1 MEVVS
6 RKGGENLNGSEE
18 ASSEEKGSEE
28 ASGEGWKEEDG
39 ERVLASISGVRGIDE
54 ERR

>member
-6 RKGGENLNGSEE
+6 RKGGENLNGGEEEGSEE
-18 ASSEEKGSEE
+18 ASSEEGGDE
-28 ASGEGWKEEDG
+28 EEDG
-39 ERVLASISGVRGIDE
+39 KRVLASISAVRGINE

>member
-6 RKGGENLNGSEE
+6 RKGGENLNGGEE
-18 ASSEEKGSEE
+18 EGSEE
-28 ASGEGWKEEDG
+28 TSGEGWKEDG
-39 ERVLASISGVRGIDE
+39 KRVLASISGVRGIDE